1 MFVID
6 ETLSGH
12 TIDLLDRYF
21 AYFPSKDCFGTFGIV
36 FKVAEDEFAT
46 LMEEALK
53 TGVPINPDL
62 LYDPLPPEFV
72 EAMDNGT
79 AAI

>member
-1 MFVID
+1 MFKI
-6 ETLSGH
+6 T
-12 TIDLLDRYF
+12 
-21 AYFPSKDCFGTFGIV
+21 
-36 FKVAEDEFAT
+36 EDEFVA
-46 LMEEALK
+46 MIEEALS

>member
-1 MFVID
+1 MFIID
-6 ETLSGH
+6 ETLSEY
-12 TIDLLDRYF
+12 TLDLMDRYC
-21 AYFPSKDCFGTFGIV
+21 AHFPPEERFGTFGIV

-62 LYDPLPPEFV
+62 LYDPLPPEAY
-72 EAMDNGT
+72 EAMERGT

>member
-1 MFVID
+1 MFIID
-6 ETLSGH
+6 ETLSEY
-12 TIDLLDRYF
+12 TLDLMDRYC
-21 AYFPSKDCFGTFGIV
+21 AHFPPEERFGTFGVV
-36 FKVAEDEFAT
+36 FKITEDEFVAM
-46 LMEEALK
+46 MEEALS

-72 EAMDNGT
+72 EAMNNGT